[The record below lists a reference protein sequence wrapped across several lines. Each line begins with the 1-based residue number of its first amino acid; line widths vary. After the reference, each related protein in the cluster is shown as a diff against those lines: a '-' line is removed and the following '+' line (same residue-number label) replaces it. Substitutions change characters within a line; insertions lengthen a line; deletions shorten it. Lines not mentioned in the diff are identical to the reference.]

1 MWDLFNNNVG
11 LWSYFQR
18 QTHHGFPSTSVNVR
32 CFFKSAC
39 LTSISLS
46 SGVMV
51 SRLEKET
58 QTTASASFNGVVF
71 ILTCCGEP
79 HVSLDSCVRH
89 CARKKHLLP
98 SSDRPK
104 KKTLLFVS
112 HLVFRKSS
120 VCSWHRPSVD
130 QTGKRGKTTENF
142 CSTEEVSSAKTT
154 KRRFRVIDAS
164 FFHFSAMSVCTD
176 KDF

>member
-79 HVSLDSCVRH
+79 HVSLDSCPTV
-89 CARKKHLLP
+89 L
-98 SSDRPK
+98 K

-164 FFHFSAMSVCTD
+164 FFHFSAMSFCTD

>member
-79 HVSLDSCVRH
+79 HVSLDSCPTV
-89 CARKKHLLP
+89 L
-98 SSDRPK
+98 K
-104 KKTLLFVS
+104 KKTLLFFFSSCFQEIFCLFVTPT
-112 HLVFRKSS
+112 FRGSNWETRENDRKLLFY
-120 VCSWHRPSVD
+120 
-130 QTGKRGKTTENF
+130 RGSFIRKNNKA
-142 CSTEEVSSAKTT
+142 EVSGYW
-154 KRRFRVIDAS
+154 RLLLPF
-164 FFHFSAMSVCTD
+164 
-176 KDF
+176 

>member
-1 MWDLFNNNVG
+1 MWDLFDNKVG
-11 LWSYFQR
+11 LWPYFQR
-18 QTHHGFPSTSVNVR
+18 QTHHGFPSTSVSVR

-58 QTTASASFNGVVF
+58 QTAVSASFNGVVF

-89 CARKKHLLP
+89 CATKKHLLP

-104 KKTLLFVS
+104 KKKTKQKNHCCLFLILLSGNLQFVGDTDLPWIKGVKRQQMKENHRTLLFYRGS
-112 HLVFRKSS
+112 FIRKN
-120 VCSWHRPSVD
+120 D
-130 QTGKRGKTTENF
+130 KA
-142 CSTEEVSSAKTT
+142 EVSGYW
-154 KRRFRVIDAS
+154 RLLLPL
-164 FFHFSAMSVCTD
+164 
-176 KDF
+176 